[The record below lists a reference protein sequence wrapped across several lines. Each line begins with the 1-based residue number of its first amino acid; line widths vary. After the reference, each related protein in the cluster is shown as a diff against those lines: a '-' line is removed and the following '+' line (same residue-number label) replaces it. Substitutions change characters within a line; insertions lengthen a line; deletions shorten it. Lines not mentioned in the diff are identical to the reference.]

1 MAKPISSATTSLFQ
15 TLKRYLKKPWEITGP
30 CASPEYKSALPM
42 ATEYRPECPATTKL
56 KPVVP
61 TSNPETVYD
70 IKYFVRDQR
79 RDRPPIQRTVLK
91 KSDVVKLMKEKQSF
105 DVTEFPIPYLT
116 AKVEEDDNAYGGGY
130 ETGFNFDKNWDVGFV
145 CFEDLN
151 GGFRVFIWMGF
162 VDFGWMWILEVDDMT
177 MGFTNIRNLLSS
189 YKLRKFWN

>member
-1 MAKPISSATTSLFQ
+1 MVYNRAGNHFQDDTSFHTPRSLSGLLLPFSNSNKAVASNLLVWSQMAKPISSATTSLFQ

-42 ATEYRPECPATTKL
+42 ATEYRPECPATTKV

-91 KSDVVKLMKEKQSF
+91 KSDVVNLMKEKQSF

-130 ETGFNFDKNWDVGFV
+130 ETGFK
-145 CFEDLN
+145 
-151 GGFRVFIWMGF
+151 
-162 VDFGWMWILEVDDMT
+162 
-177 MGFTNIRNLLSS
+177 
-189 YKLRKFWN
+189 